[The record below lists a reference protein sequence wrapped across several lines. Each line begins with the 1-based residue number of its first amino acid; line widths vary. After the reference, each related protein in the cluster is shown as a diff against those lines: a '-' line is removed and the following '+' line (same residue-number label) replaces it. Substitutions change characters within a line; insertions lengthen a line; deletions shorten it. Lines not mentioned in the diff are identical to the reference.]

1 MHLSNETKA
10 LLEKRLGKTLSE
22 IKRMDLDE
30 EIAFVEG
37 KSGRKLVFS
46 RKVDSRMVGRGNP
59 LLAQGRIITKEQ
71 ENKWFRKLK

>member
-1 MHLSNETKA
+1 MYLSDETKA

-37 KSGRKLVFS
+37 KTGKKLVFS
-46 RKVDSRMVGRGNP
+46 RRVDSRMVSRGNP
-59 LLAQGRIITKEQ
+59 LLAQGRIITREQ

>member
-1 MHLSNETKA
+1 MYLSDETKA
-10 LLEKRLGKTLSE
+10 LLEKRLGKSLSE

-30 EIAFVEG
+30 EIAFVERRTG
-37 KSGRKLVFS
+37 KKLSFS
-46 RKVDSRMVGRGNP
+46 QNTDSRMMSRGNP

>member
-1 MHLSNETKA
+1 MYLSNETKA

-37 KSGRKLVFS
+37 KTGRKLVFS
-46 RKVDSRMVGRGNP
+46 RKVDSRMVSRGNP